1 MGIILIIKLS
11 EGLIRAIPQLVSK
24 IPEIIGSI
32 VNGFGRS
39 FGVMSDIGLNLVKG
53 IWNGISD
60 ATGWILGKI
69 KGFGQSIVDG
79 IKSFFG
85 IHSPSVLFKEEIGK
99 NLALGVGEG
108 FTDNM
113 DGIVKDMQN
122 SLPTNFDLGVNT
134 SINNSVLSSALGSLN
149 GKSSSGG
156 IFNISFGAVTIN
168 NDNDIETI
176 ADKLQSFIIKKQL
189 AVGGI

>member
-11 EGLIRAIPQLVSK
+11 EGLIKAIPQLVSK

-39 FGVMSDIGLNLVKG
+39 FSVMSDIGLNLVKG

-85 IHSPSVLFKEEIGK
+85 IHSPSRLFKEEIGK

-113 DGIVKDMQN
+113 DGVVKDMQN

-134 SINNSVLSSALGSLN
+134 SINNSVLSSALGNLN
-149 GKSSSGG
+149 GNSSNGG
-156 IFNISFGAVTIN
+156 IFNISFGTVTIN
-168 NDNDIETI
+168 NDNDIEMV
-176 ADKLQSFIIKKQL
+176 ADKLQSFIIRKQL
-189 AVGGI
+189 AIGGI